1 MQQNKAPAENEKG
14 DEAMTQT
21 TDKAA
26 DRAPAQT
33 AGQSLSDR
41 LKALPRSL
49 WWLVYGLIDLAAAFL
64 ILQATVSSG
73 IMLTGADTMY
83 HVYRGQWLL
92 NQWQQGT
99 IWPLLDPAWY
109 NGVELLR
116 FWPPAAAAL
125 MAGCIALGGHL
136 TSWIDPSPVY
146 GGYALYC
153 ACIFLFSALAWQ
165 WAGWRK
171 RRPLLGGFLGLIW
184 FFLPVNTT
192 VLFIYGNLPRALA
205 MTIFPVLLVCFYDWL
220 HKARMPALAGFIACF
235 CFELACHVGFASM
248 VAMSMILLIVY
259 ERFICGKRGHRGLEA
274 IAGLLLGFAIMGLI
288 FLPTLSGGS
297 SLTYDAATAA
307 QNFFQSIFATL
318 SPTAHLHD
326 PKLVYYGLSAFVLA
340 LLGLACGRR
349 SILPLMAA
357 GLTILVL
364 TTNTAA
370 RILTPL
376 PGGSMMWMLRFLAI
390 SLAFVLYAFLDWRS
404 LKKPLVIILCL
415 VLAIDAG
422 FSLRIPTPEA
432 GIDARLQAQAEET
445 LLDRAKA
452 VTVSRLALMD
462 GDDPLVNCVYIAGGW
477 QTPVD
482 QVYGQGREAS
492 TTNNE
497 IVKINEAFDYG
508 SYRYVFDRLSALG
521 ADTVLVKKDSPAV
534 TPWSSRSGD
543 EAAIER
549 GYEKVDE
556 NTNYALYHMSGVNG
570 PYGVVSSYDS
580 IAIGDGAYYIAQL
593 FPSTEERPDVYLDD
607 LTADDLDGY
616 SRIYLSAFQ
625 YHDVDAAEALVREL
639 AARGKEVYVLAD
651 GLPTNPHTQSQTF
664 LGVDAQ
670 PIAFQNGYPHIYW
683 QDQEVA
689 TSLYPD
695 ALRDWRTIYLNG
707 LDHVTAYGLVLD
719 NQLACAG
726 DKEGVHFIG
735 FNLTYYLSQTHDRGA
750 AALLEGITSAK
761 MSDLPQRTYLPIQV
775 DYGKRSITITAPRA
789 CNTTLAA
796 HDIFNGDFTVKND
809 LVQVEAGTTVIS
821 LHYPKLAQG
830 AGLSLAG
837 LILAILFLRHIR
849 RVQIRQAEK
858 TQEEA
863 NKQS

>member
-1 MQQNKAPAENEKG
+1 MRQNKIQSATQKG
-14 DEAMTQT
+14 EEAMTQT

-49 WWLVYGLIDLAAAFL
+49 CWLVYGLIDLAAAFL

-73 IMLTGADTMY
+73 ILFEGTDTMY

-92 NQWQQGT
+92 DQWQQGT

-116 FWPPAAAAL
+116 YWAPSAAML
-125 MAGCIALGGHL
+125 MAGCIAVGAHFPQFLE
-136 TSWIDPSPVY
+136 SQAVFA
-146 GGYALYC
+146 GYDLYC
-153 ACIFLFSALAWQ
+153 CLIFLIAALSWQ
-165 WAGWRK
+165 WAGWKYK
-171 RRPLLGGFLGLIW
+171 RPVLGGFLGLLW
-184 FFLPVNTT
+184 FFVPQNLF
-192 VLFIYGNLPRALA
+192 VLYFMGNLPRALA
-205 MTIFPVLLVCFYDWL
+205 MAIFPVVLVHFYGWLHQGRTASLVWFMVSFLLIITCHIGFAGMVALGLVILLVC
-220 HKARMPALAGFIACF
+220 
-235 CFELACHVGFASM
+235 
-248 VAMSMILLIVY
+248 
-259 ERFICGKRGHRGLEA
+259 ERFIGHRRGRGLTA
-274 IAGLLLGFAIMGLI
+274 TGALILCFLVAGLLVVPAMTGSGTSAYN
-288 FLPTLSGGS
+288 TLAVTQG
-297 SLTYDAATAA
+297 
-307 QNFFQSIFATL
+307 FFQSLFTSLNPFLRFKTL
-318 SPTAHLHD
+318 SLS
-326 PKLVYYGLSAFVLA
+326 YYGLSVFLLA
-340 LLGLACGRR
+340 VFILLCGRR
-349 SILPLMAA
+349 RLAPLSVAALIIL
-357 GLTILVL
+357 IL
-364 TTNTAA
+364 TTNTAEKVV
-370 RILTPL
+370 TGL
-376 PGGSMMWMLRFLAI
+376 PGGSMLWMLRFLSI
-390 SLAFVLYAFLDWRS
+390 SIAFVLFAFLRWHS
-404 LKKPLVIILCL
+404 LKKPIALVVCL
-415 VLAIDAG
+415 VLVLDAAP
-422 FSLRIPTPEA
+422 SL
-432 GIDARLQAQAEET
+432 GLLQAGQSAASKFDAVEEAS
-445 LLDRAKA
+445 LLDEAKGL
-452 VTVSRLALMD
+452 TESRLAILD
-462 GDDPLVNCVYIAGGW
+462 GVHTLANGVYIASGYKDS
-477 QTPVD
+477 VNIL
-482 QVYGQGREAS
+482 YGQGREAA
-492 TTNNE
+492 TIAQE
-497 IVKINEAFDYG
+497 LVKINDSFDYG
-508 SYRYVFDRLSALG
+508 SYRYMFDRLSALG

-543 EAAIER
+543 AAATER

-556 NTNYALYHMSGVNG
+556 NTNYALYHLNGVTG
-570 PYGVVSSYDS
+570 PYGVVSRYDS
-580 IAIGDGAYYIAQL
+580 IAIGDGSYYIAQL
-593 FPSTEERPDVYLDD
+593 FPSVEERPDVYLDD

-726 DKEGVHFIG
+726 DKEGIHFIG
-735 FNLTYYLSQTHDRGA
+735 FNLTYYLSQTHDLGA
-750 AALLEGITSAK
+750 AALLEGITSAR

-775 DYGKRSITITAPRA
+775 DYGRRSITITAPQV
-789 CNTTLAA
+789 CNSTLAA
-796 HDIFNGDFTVKND
+796 HDIFRGDFTVKND
-809 LVQVEAGTTVIS
+809 LVQVKEGTTVIS
-821 LHYPKLAQG
+821 LHYPKLAHG